1 MEDKVKMIFAQIMEL
16 PVESVSIDS
25 SPDNVEEWDSLKHM
39 NLILALEQNFGIT
52 FDEEQIV
59 EMMSVEIIIATINEM
74 SKV

>member
-1 MEDKVKMIFAQIMEL
+1 MENRVKMIVAQIMEV

-25 SPDNVEEWDSLKHM
+25 SPDTIEEWDSLKHM

-59 EMMSVEIIIATINEM
+59 EMMSVEIIIATITEM
-74 SKV
+74 SQG